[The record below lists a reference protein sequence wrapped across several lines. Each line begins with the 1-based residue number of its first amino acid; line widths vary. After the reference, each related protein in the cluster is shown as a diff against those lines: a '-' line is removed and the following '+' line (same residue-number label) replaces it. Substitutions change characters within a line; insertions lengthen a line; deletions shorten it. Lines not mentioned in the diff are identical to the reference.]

1 MVCRDGAK
9 ANLEPKEDQTGDT
22 LSTPPGMPALVMY
35 ENKPAF
41 AGWKY
46 PSPDAHWVGTNDANK
61 ILRSSST
68 HNFLSLSA

>member
-9 ANLEPKEDQTGDT
+9 ANLEPKEVQMGTIY
-22 LSTPPGMPALVMY
+22 PYHQACLVMY

-61 ILRSSST
+61 ILRSSAT